1 MVNAPDATQEVRDF
15 VEGLHALK
23 RIASPEEIA
32 KAVLFL
38 ASEASSFVSGS
49 AMLVD
54 GGLSI
59 NRT

>member
-1 MVNAPDATQEVRDF
+1 MYRAMNGTPESKVF
-15 VEGLHALK
+15 ISGLHALK
-23 RIASPEEIA
+23 RVATAQEIASTA
-32 KAVLFL
+32 LYL
-38 ASEASSFVSGS
+38 ASDVSSFTTGN